1 MTRLPLSVVPLH
13 PSPSRSSLPES
24 AGLASAPRVEAVQD
38 RHRLAPT
45 PPGRHVA
52 GLLSVRSETPLTP
65 QWPSFLF
72 LLLPHCLPPPGA
84 AGWAGE
90 AGAWQSA
97 ASGSSR
103 RAPGRWSLGRVGEA
117 PLPPALALRVRVR
130 LCPQPRDTL
139 GLVLDPQPASAP
151 RSFHGRRRKAPS
163 SAPAPFLPSAP
174 QSCSFTFPK
183 HISGRRLAV
192 QWSPVALDQSIDFP
206 ELRPRGPARSPAV
219 QPTHRALQ
227 PPGGSRLCA
236 HLLRAVP
243 PPQTAPRSEAERW
256 CPGPALGPGSS
267 PVAFCEPRGAVS
279 CFRHLPLGPVS
290 PRLTV
295 LCLASLS
302 RL

>member
-45 PPGRHVA
+45 PPGREAPTPPGRHVA

-72 LLLPHCLPPPGA
+72 LLLPHRLPPPGA

-139 GLVLDPQPASAP
+139 GLALDPQPASAP

-243 PPQTAPRSEAERW
+243 PPKRLPAPRPSAGALAQR
-256 CPGPALGPGSS
+256 LGPEAAPWRS
-267 PVAFCEPRGAVS
+267 
-279 CFRHLPLGPVS
+279 VS
-290 PRLTV
+290 PAA
-295 LCLASLS
+295 LCLASGTCRS
-302 RL
+302 GRCHRG